1 MRVTQSMLTNNML
14 TNLSSSYEKLG
25 KLQEQVSSQKKFS
38 KPSDDP
44 VAAMMGMGYR
54 TNLNQIQQ
62 YKSNISEAENWIN
75 STDDAITEAVSAL
88 QRIRELTVQGSN
100 GTYEENQKSNISEEI
115 KQLKEHLV
123 SIGDTQIGGKYIF
136 NGKNTNVKPSIS
148 GEVLDDTGKTIVDS
162 GKIKYGTGAIELE
175 VFSGISIQIN
185 TDGSKVFGDAL
196 ATGGS
201 IQKTIDALEGNG
213 DVGAMLAELDKT
225 IDSFLAT
232 QAQVGA
238 RQNRIELMTDRLSQ
252 QEVFATEILSKN
264 EDVDI
269 EKAIMNLT
277 TQESVHS
284 ASLSIGAKIMQ
295 PSLLDFLR

>member
-14 TNLSSSYEKLG
+14 SNLSSSYEKMS

-38 KPSDDP
+38 KPSDNP

-54 TNLNQIQQ
+54 TNLNQIGQ
-62 YKSNISEAENWIN
+62 YQSNIAEATNWID
-75 STDDAITEAVSAL
+75 STDDAITESVSAM

-100 GTYEENQKSNISEEI
+100 GTYEGDQLKTITEEI
-115 KQLKEHLV
+115 KQLKEHL
-123 SIGDTQIGGKYIF
+123 ITLGDTQIGGKYIF
-136 NGKNTNVKPSIS
+136 NGQDTNVRPSS
-148 GEVLDDTGKTIVDS
+148 VKDGNGNTV
-162 GKIKYGTGAIELE
+162 YGTGDINLE
-175 VFSGISIQIN
+175 VFSGISLKIN
-185 TDGSKVFGDAL
+185 TDGSKIFGDAL
-196 ATGGS
+196 AAGGS
-201 IQKTIDALEGNG
+201 IDQAIEALENGG
-213 DVGAMLAELDKT
+213 DVSGTLEGLDAT
-225 IDSFLAT
+225 INTFLGM

-238 RQNRIELMTDRLSQ
+238 RQNRIELMTDRLKQ

-269 EKAIMNLT
+269 EKAIMDLT

-284 ASLSIGAKIMQ
+284 AALSIGAKIMQ

>member
-14 TNLSSSYEKLG
+14 SNLSRSYEKMG

-38 KPSDDP
+38 KPSDNP

-54 TNLNQIQQ
+54 INLNQIQQ
-62 YKSNISEAENWIN
+62 YTSNISEATNWID
-75 STDDAITEAVSAL
+75 STDDAISEAVSVL

-100 GTYEENQKSNISEEI
+100 GTYDGEQFESVSEEI

-136 NGKNTNVKPSIS
+136 NGQNTNVKPSSVKDGDGNI
-148 GEVLDDTGKTIVDS
+148 L
-162 GKIKYGTGAIELE
+162 YGTGAINLE
-175 VFSGISIQIN
+175 VFSGITIQIN
-185 TDGSKVFGDAL
+185 TDGSKLFGNAL
-196 ATGGS
+196 AIGGS
-201 IQKTIDALEGNG
+201 IDQTIDALENGG
-213 DVGAMLAELDKT
+213 DVSSTLEGIDET
-225 IDSFLAT
+225 INTFLAM

-238 RQNRIELMTDRLSQ
+238 RQNRIELMTDRLKQ

-269 EKAIMNLT
+269 EKAIMDLT
-277 TQESVHS
+277 TQESIHS
-284 ASLSIGAKIMQ
+284 AALSVGARIIQ

>member
-14 TNLSSSYEKLG
+14 SNLSSSYEKMS

-38 KPSDDP
+38 KPSDNP

-54 TNLNQIQQ
+54 TNLNQIGQ
-62 YKSNISEAENWIN
+62 YQSNIAEATNWID
-75 STDDAITEAVSAL
+75 STDDAITESVSAL

-100 GTYEENQKSNISEEI
+100 GTYEGEQLKTITEEI
-115 KQLKEHLV
+115 KQLKEHL
-123 SIGDTQIGGKYIF
+123 ITLGDTQIGGKYIF
-136 NGKNTNVKPSIS
+136 NGQDTNVRPSS
-148 GEVLDDTGKTIVDS
+148 
-162 GKIKYGTGAIELE
+162 IKDGNGNTVYGTGDINLE
-175 VFSGISIQIN
+175 VFSGISLKIN
-185 TDGSKVFGDAL
+185 TDGSKIFGDAL
-196 ATGGS
+196 AAGGS
-201 IQKTIDALEGNG
+201 IDQTIEALENGG
-213 DVGAMLAELDKT
+213 DVSGTLEGLDAT
-225 IDSFLAT
+225 INTFLGM

-238 RQNRIELMTDRLSQ
+238 RQNRIELMTDRLKQ

-269 EKAIMNLT
+269 EKAIMDLT

-284 ASLSIGAKIMQ
+284 AALSIGAKIMQ

>member
-54 TNLNQIQQ
+54 TNLNQIEQ
-62 YKSNISEAENWIN
+62 YSSNITEATNWID
-75 STDDAITEAVSAL
+75 STDDALTESISAL
-88 QRIRELTVQGSN
+88 QRIRELAVQGSN
-100 GTYEENQKSNISEEI
+100 GTYEGEQLKNISEEI
-115 KQLKEHLV
+115 KQLKEHLE

-136 NGKNTNVKPSIS
+136 NGQNTNMKPSSNVDADGNIS
-148 GEVLDDTGKTIVDS
+148 
-162 GKIKYGTGAIELE
+162 YGSTAINLE

-185 TDGSKVFGDAL
+185 TDGSKIFGDAL
-196 ATGGS
+196 AKDGS
-201 IQKTIDALEGNG
+201 IQKTIEALENNG
-213 DVGAMLAELDKT
+213 DVSPMLDELDKT
-225 IDSFLAT
+225 INSFLAV

-238 RQNRIELMTDRLSQ
+238 RQNRIELMTERLSQ
-252 QEVFATEILSKN
+252 QEVFATEVLSKN

-284 ASLSIGAKIMQ
+284 ASLSVGAKIMQ
-295 PSLLDFLR
+295 PSLLDFLS

>member
-14 TNLSSSYEKLG
+14 SNLSSSYEKMS
-25 KLQEQVSSQKKFS
+25 KLQEQVSTQKKFS
-38 KPSDDP
+38 KPSDNP

-54 TNLNQIQQ
+54 TNLNQIGQFQ
-62 YKSNISEAENWIN
+62 SNISEATNWID
-75 STDDAITEAVSAL
+75 STDDAISEAVSAM

-100 GTYEENQKSNISEEI
+100 GTYEGEQLKNISEEI

-123 SIGDTQIGGKYIF
+123 TLGDTQIGGKYIF
-136 NGKNTNVKPSIS
+136 NGQDTNVRPSSVKDGS
-148 GEVLDDTGKTIVDS
+148 GNTV
-162 GKIKYGTGAIELE
+162 YGTGDINLE
-175 VFSGISIQIN
+175 VFSGISLKIN
-185 TDGSKVFGDAL
+185 TDGSKIFGDAL
-196 ATGGS
+196 AAGGS
-201 IQKTIDALEGNG
+201 IDQTIEAMENGGDVSGTLEG
-213 DVGAMLAELDKT
+213 LDAT
-225 IDSFLAT
+225 INTFLGM

-238 RQNRIELMTDRLSQ
+238 RQNRIELMTDRLKQ

-269 EKAIMNLT
+269 EKAIMDLT

-284 ASLSIGAKIMQ
+284 AALSIGAKIMQ

>member
-14 TNLSSSYEKLG
+14 SNLSRSYEKMG

-38 KPSDDP
+38 KPSDNP

-54 TNLNQIQQ
+54 INLNQIQQ
-62 YKSNISEAENWIN
+62 YTSNISEATNWID
-75 STDDAITEAVSAL
+75 STDDAISEAVSVL

-100 GTYEENQKSNISEEI
+100 GTYDGEQFESVSEEI

-136 NGKNTNVKPSIS
+136 NGQNTNVKPSSVKDGDGNI
-148 GEVLDDTGKTIVDS
+148 L
-162 GKIKYGTGAIELE
+162 YGTGAINLE
-175 VFSGISIQIN
+175 VFSGINIQIN
-185 TDGSKVFGDAL
+185 TDGSKIFGDAL
-196 ATGGS
+196 AIGGS
-201 IQKTIDALEGNG
+201 IDQTIDALENGG
-213 DVGAMLAELDKT
+213 DVSSTLEGIDET
-225 IDSFLAT
+225 INTFLAM

-238 RQNRIELMTDRLSQ
+238 RQNRIELMTDRLKQ

-269 EKAIMNLT
+269 EKAIMDLT
-277 TQESVHS
+277 TQESIHS
-284 ASLSIGAKIMQ
+284 AALSVGARIIQ

>member
-14 TNLSSSYEKLG
+14 SNLSSSYEKMS

-38 KPSDDP
+38 KPSDNP

-54 TNLNQIQQ
+54 TNLNQIGQ
-62 YKSNISEAENWIN
+62 YQSNIAEATNWID
-75 STDDAITEAVSAL
+75 STDDAITEAVSAM

-100 GTYEENQKSNISEEI
+100 GTYEGEQLKTITEEI
-115 KQLKEHLV
+115 KQLKEHL
-123 SIGDTQIGGKYIF
+123 ITLGDTQIGGKYIF
-136 NGKNTNVKPSIS
+136 NGQDTNVRPSS
-148 GEVLDDTGKTIVDS
+148 VKDANGNTV
-162 GKIKYGTGAIELE
+162 YGTGDINLE
-175 VFSGISIQIN
+175 VFSGISLKIN
-185 TDGSKVFGDAL
+185 TDGSKIFGDAL
-196 ATGGS
+196 AAGGS
-201 IQKTIDALEGNG
+201 IDQTIEALENGG
-213 DVGAMLAELDKT
+213 DVSGTLEALDAT
-225 IDSFLAT
+225 INNFLGM

-238 RQNRIELMTDRLSQ
+238 RQNRIELMTDRLKQ

-269 EKAIMNLT
+269 EKAIMDLT

-284 ASLSIGAKIMQ
+284 AALSIGAKIMQ

>member
-14 TNLSSSYEKLG
+14 SNLSRSYEKMG

-38 KPSDDP
+38 KPSDNP

-54 TNLNQIQQ
+54 INLNQIQQ
-62 YKSNISEAENWIN
+62 YTSNISEATNWID
-75 STDDAITEAVSAL
+75 SSDDAISEAVSVL

-100 GTYEENQKSNISEEI
+100 GTYDGEQFESVSEEI

-136 NGKNTNVKPSIS
+136 NGQNTNVKPSSVKDGDGNI
-148 GEVLDDTGKTIVDS
+148 L
-162 GKIKYGTGAIELE
+162 YGTGAINLE
-175 VFSGISIQIN
+175 VFSGITIQNN
-185 TDGSKVFGDAL
+185 TDGSKLFGDAL
-196 ATGGS
+196 AIGGS
-201 IQKTIDALEGNG
+201 IDQTIDALENGG
-213 DVGAMLAELDKT
+213 DVSSTLEGIDET
-225 IDSFLAT
+225 INTFLAM

-238 RQNRIELMTDRLSQ
+238 RQNRIELMTDRLKQ

-269 EKAIMNLT
+269 EKAIMDLT
-277 TQESVHS
+277 TQESIHS
-284 ASLSIGAKIMQ
+284 AALSVGARIIQ

>member
-14 TNLSSSYEKLG
+14 SNLSSSYEKMS

-38 KPSDDP
+38 KPSDNP

-54 TNLNQIQQ
+54 TNLNQIGQ
-62 YKSNISEAENWIN
+62 YQSNIAEATNWID
-75 STDDAITEAVSAL
+75 STDDAITESVSAM

-100 GTYEENQKSNISEEI
+100 GTYEGEQLKTITEEI
-115 KQLKEHLV
+115 KQLKEHL
-123 SIGDTQIGGKYIF
+123 ITLGDTQIGGKYIF
-136 NGKNTNVKPSIS
+136 NGKDTNVRPSS
-148 GEVLDDTGKTIVDS
+148 VKDGNGNTV
-162 GKIKYGTGAIELE
+162 YGTGDINLE
-175 VFSGISIQIN
+175 VFSGISLKIN
-185 TDGSKVFGDAL
+185 TDGSKIFGDAL
-196 ATGGS
+196 AAGGS
-201 IQKTIDALEGNG
+201 IDQTIEALENGG
-213 DVGAMLAELDKT
+213 DVTGTLEGLDAT
-225 IDSFLAT
+225 INTFLGM

-238 RQNRIELMTDRLSQ
+238 RQNRIELMTDRLKQ

-269 EKAIMNLT
+269 EKAIMDLT

-284 ASLSIGAKIMQ
+284 AALSIGAKIMQ

>member
-14 TNLSSSYEKLG
+14 SNLSRSYEKMS

-38 KPSDDP
+38 KPSDNP

-54 TNLNQIQQ
+54 TNLNQIGQ
-62 YKSNISEAENWIN
+62 YQSNIAEATNWID
-75 STDDAITEAVSAL
+75 STDDAITESVSAM

-100 GTYEENQKSNISEEI
+100 GTYEGEQLKTITEEI
-115 KQLKEHLV
+115 KQLKEHL
-123 SIGDTQIGGKYIF
+123 ITLGDTQIGGKYIF
-136 NGKNTNVKPSIS
+136 NGQDTNVRPSS
-148 GEVLDDTGKTIVDS
+148 
-162 GKIKYGTGAIELE
+162 IKDGNGNTVYGTGDINLE
-175 VFSGISIQIN
+175 VFSGISLKIN
-185 TDGSKVFGDAL
+185 TDGSKIFGDAL
-196 ATGGS
+196 AAGGS
-201 IQKTIDALEGNG
+201 IDQTIEALENGG
-213 DVGAMLAELDKT
+213 DVTGTLEGLDAT
-225 IDSFLAT
+225 INTFLGM

-238 RQNRIELMTDRLSQ
+238 RQNRIELMTDRLKQ

-269 EKAIMNLT
+269 EKAIMDLT

-284 ASLSIGAKIMQ
+284 AALSIGAKIMQ

>member
-14 TNLSSSYEKLG
+14 SNLSSSYEKMS

-38 KPSDDP
+38 KPSDNP
-44 VAAMMGMGYR
+44 VAAMMGMRYR
-54 TNLNQIQQ
+54 TNLNQIGQ
-62 YKSNISEAENWIN
+62 YRSNISEATNWID
-75 STDDAITEAVSAL
+75 STDDAISEAVSAM

-100 GTYEENQKSNISEEI
+100 GTYEGEQLKNISEEI

-123 SIGDTQIGGKYIF
+123 NLGDTQIGGKYIF
-136 NGKNTNVKPSIS
+136 NGQDTNVRPSS
-148 GEVLDDTGKTIVDS
+148 VKDADGNTV
-162 GKIKYGTGAIELE
+162 YGTGNINLE
-175 VFSGISIQIN
+175 VFSGISLKIN
-185 TDGSKVFGDAL
+185 TDGSKIFGDAL
-196 ATGGS
+196 AAGGS
-201 IQKTIDALEGNG
+201 IDQTIDALENGG
-213 DVGAMLAELDKT
+213 DVSGTLEGLDAT
-225 IDSFLAT
+225 INTFLGM

-238 RQNRIELMTDRLSQ
+238 RQNRIELMTDRLKQ

-269 EKAIMNLT
+269 EKAIMDLT

-284 ASLSIGAKIMQ
+284 AALSIGAKIMQ

>member
-14 TNLSSSYEKLG
+14 SNLSSSYEKMS

-38 KPSDDP
+38 KPSDNP

-54 TNLNQIQQ
+54 TNLNQIGQ
-62 YKSNISEAENWIN
+62 YQSNIAEATNWID
-75 STDDAITEAVSAL
+75 STDDAITEAVSAM

-100 GTYEENQKSNISEEI
+100 GTYEGEQLKTITEEI
-115 KQLKEHLV
+115 KQLKEHL
-123 SIGDTQIGGKYIF
+123 ITLGDTQIGGKYIF
-136 NGKNTNVKPSIS
+136 NGQDTNVRPSS
-148 GEVLDDTGKTIVDS
+148 VKDANGNTV
-162 GKIKYGTGAIELE
+162 YGTGDINLE
-175 VFSGISIQIN
+175 VFSGISLKIN
-185 TDGSKVFGDAL
+185 TDGSKIFGDAL
-196 ATGGS
+196 AAGGS
-201 IQKTIDALEGNG
+201 IDQTIDALENGG
-213 DVGAMLAELDKT
+213 DVSGTLKGLDAT
-225 IDSFLAT
+225 INTFLGM

-238 RQNRIELMTDRLSQ
+238 RQNRIELMTDRLKQ

-269 EKAIMNLT
+269 EKAIMDLT

-284 ASLSIGAKIMQ
+284 AALSIGAKIMQ

>member
-14 TNLSSSYEKLG
+14 SNLSRSYEKMG
-25 KLQEQVSSQKKFS
+25 KLQEQVSSQKRFS
-38 KPSDDP
+38 KPSDNP

-54 TNLNQIQQ
+54 INLNQIQQ
-62 YKSNISEAENWIN
+62 YTSNISEATNWID
-75 STDDAITEAVSAL
+75 STDDAISEAVSVL

-100 GTYEENQKSNISEEI
+100 GTYDGEQFESVSEEI

-136 NGKNTNVKPSIS
+136 NGQNTNVKPSSVKDGDGNI
-148 GEVLDDTGKTIVDS
+148 L
-162 GKIKYGTGAIELE
+162 YGTGAINLE
-175 VFSGISIQIN
+175 VFSGITIQIN
-185 TDGSKVFGDAL
+185 TDGSKIFGDAL
-196 ATGGS
+196 AIGGS
-201 IQKTIDALEGNG
+201 IDQTIDALENGG
-213 DVGAMLAELDKT
+213 DVSSTLEGIDET
-225 IDSFLAT
+225 INTFLAM

-238 RQNRIELMTDRLSQ
+238 RQNRIELMTDRLKQ

-269 EKAIMNLT
+269 EKAIMDLT
-277 TQESVHS
+277 TQESIHS
-284 ASLSIGAKIMQ
+284 AALSVGARIIQ

>member
-14 TNLSSSYEKLG
+14 SNLSGSYEKMA

-38 KPSDDP
+38 KPSDNP

-54 TNLNQIQQ
+54 TNLNQIGQ
-62 YKSNISEAENWIN
+62 YQSNIAEATNWID
-75 STDDAITEAVSAL
+75 STDDAITEAVSAM

-100 GTYEENQKSNISEEI
+100 GTYEGEQLKNVSEEI
-115 KQLKEHLV
+115 KQLKEHL
-123 SIGDTQIGGKYIF
+123 ITLGDTQIGGKYIF
-136 NGKNTNVKPSIS
+136 NGQDTNVRPSS
-148 GEVLDDTGKTIVDS
+148 
-162 GKIKYGTGAIELE
+162 IKDANGNTVYGTGDINLE
-175 VFSGISIQIN
+175 VFSGTSLKIN
-185 TDGSKVFGDAL
+185 TDGSKIFGDAL
-196 ATGGS
+196 AAGGS
-201 IQKTIDALEGNG
+201 IDQTIDALENGG
-213 DVGAMLAELDKT
+213 DVSGTLEGIDAT
-225 IDSFLAT
+225 INTFLSM

-238 RQNRIELMTDRLSQ
+238 RQNRIELMTDRLKQ

-269 EKAIMNLT
+269 EKAIMDLT

-284 ASLSIGAKIMQ
+284 AALSIGAKIMQ

>member
-14 TNLSSSYEKLG
+14 SNLSSSYEKMS

-38 KPSDDP
+38 KLSDNP

-54 TNLNQIQQ
+54 TNLNQIGQ
-62 YKSNISEAENWIN
+62 YQSNIAEATNWID
-75 STDDAITEAVSAL
+75 STDDAITESVSAM

-100 GTYEENQKSNISEEI
+100 GTYEGEQLKTITEEI
-115 KQLKEHLV
+115 KQLKEHL
-123 SIGDTQIGGKYIF
+123 ITLGDTQIGGKYIF
-136 NGKNTNVKPSIS
+136 NGQDTNVRPSS
-148 GEVLDDTGKTIVDS
+148 VKDANGNTV
-162 GKIKYGTGAIELE
+162 YGTGDINLE
-175 VFSGISIQIN
+175 VFSGISLKIN
-185 TDGSKVFGDAL
+185 TDGSKIFGDAL
-196 ATGGS
+196 AAGGS
-201 IQKTIDALEGNG
+201 IDQTIEALENGG
-213 DVGAMLAELDKT
+213 DVTGTLEGLDAT
-225 IDSFLAT
+225 INTFLGM

-238 RQNRIELMTDRLSQ
+238 RQNRIELMTDRLKQ

-269 EKAIMNLT
+269 EKAIMDLT

-284 ASLSIGAKIMQ
+284 AALSIGAKIMQ

>member
-14 TNLSSSYEKLG
+14 TNLNNSYEKMG
-25 KLQEQVSSQKKFS
+25 KLQEQVASQKKFS

-62 YKSNISEAENWIN
+62 YSNNIDEATNWID
-75 STDDAITEAVSAL
+75 STDDAIGESISVL
-88 QRIRELTVQGSN
+88 QRIRELAVQGSN
-100 GTYEENQKSNISEEI
+100 GTYEGNQLNSIAEEV
-115 KQLKEHLV
+115 KQLKEHLL

-136 NGKNTNVKPSIS
+136 NGQNTNVKPSS
-148 GEVLDDTGKTIVDS
+148 SAVVED
-162 GKIKYGTGAIELE
+162 GKITSITYGSEPINLE
-175 VFSGISIQIN
+175 VFTGISLQIN
-185 TDGSKVFGDAL
+185 TDGSKMFGDAL
-196 ATGGS
+196 KSDGS
-201 IQKTIDALEGNG
+201 IQKTLDALTSGNNKEVGNLLG
-213 DVGAMLAELDKT
+213 DLDYT
-225 IDSFLAT
+225 IDSFLAV

-238 RQNRIELMTDRLSQ
+238 RQNRIELMGDRLSQ

-269 EKAIMNLT
+269 EKAILNLT

-284 ASLSIGAKIMQ
+284 AALSVGAKIMQ

>member
-14 TNLSSSYEKLG
+14 RNLSGSYEKMA
-25 KLQEQVSSQKKFS
+25 KLQEQVSSQKKFT
-38 KPSDDP
+38 KPSDNP

-54 TNLNQIQQ
+54 TNLNQIGQ
-62 YKSNISEAENWIN
+62 YQSNISEATNWID
-75 STDDAITEAVSAL
+75 STDDAISESVSVM
-88 QRIRELTVQGSN
+88 QRIREITVQGSN
-100 GTYEENQKSNISEEI
+100 GTYEGDQLKNIAEEI

-123 SIGDTQIGGKYIF
+123 NLGDTQIGGKYIF
-136 NGKNTNVKPSIS
+136 NGQDTNVRPSSVKDANGDI
-148 GEVLDDTGKTIVDS
+148 VYGKGDIN
-162 GKIKYGTGAIELE
+162 LE
-175 VFSGISIQIN
+175 VFSGISLKIN

-196 ATGGS
+196 ANRGS
-201 IQKTIDALEGNG
+201 IDKTIAALENGG
-213 DVGAMLAELDKT
+213 DVGATLEGLDVT
-225 IDSFLAT
+225 INTFLSL

-238 RQNRIELMTDRLSQ
+238 RQNRIELMSDRLKQ

-269 EKAIMNLT
+269 EKAIMDLT

-284 ASLSIGAKIMQ
+284 AALSIGAKIMQ

>member
-14 TNLSSSYEKLG
+14 SNLSRSYEKMG
-25 KLQEQVSSQKKFS
+25 KLQEQVSSQKKLS
-38 KPSDDP
+38 KPSDNP

-54 TNLNQIQQ
+54 INLNQIQQ
-62 YKSNISEAENWIN
+62 YTSNISEATNWID
-75 STDDAITEAVSAL
+75 STDDAISEAVSVL

-100 GTYEENQKSNISEEI
+100 GTYDGEQFESVSEEI

-136 NGKNTNVKPSIS
+136 NGQNTNVKPSSVKDGDGNI
-148 GEVLDDTGKTIVDS
+148 L
-162 GKIKYGTGAIELE
+162 YGTGAINLE
-175 VFSGISIQIN
+175 VFSGITIQIN
-185 TDGSKVFGDAL
+185 TDGSKLFGNAL
-196 ATGGS
+196 AIGGS
-201 IQKTIDALEGNG
+201 IDQTIDALENGG
-213 DVGAMLAELDKT
+213 DVSSTLEGIDET
-225 IDSFLAT
+225 INTFLAM

-238 RQNRIELMTDRLSQ
+238 RQNRIELMTDRLKQ

-269 EKAIMNLT
+269 EKAIMDLT
-277 TQESVHS
+277 TQESIHS
-284 ASLSIGAKIMQ
+284 AALSVGARIIQ

>member
-14 TNLSSSYEKLG
+14 SNLSSSYEKMS

-38 KPSDDP
+38 KPSDNP

-54 TNLNQIQQ
+54 TNLNQIGQ
-62 YKSNISEAENWIN
+62 YQSNIAEATNWID
-75 STDDAITEAVSAL
+75 STDDAITESVSAM

-100 GTYEENQKSNISEEI
+100 GTYEGEQLKTITEEI
-115 KQLKEHLV
+115 KQLKEHL
-123 SIGDTQIGGKYIF
+123 ITLGDTQIGGKYIF
-136 NGKNTNVKPSIS
+136 NGQDTNVRPSS
-148 GEVLDDTGKTIVDS
+148 VKDGNGNTV
-162 GKIKYGTGAIELE
+162 YGTGDINLE
-175 VFSGISIQIN
+175 VFSGISLKIN
-185 TDGSKVFGDAL
+185 TDGSKIFGDAL
-196 ATGGS
+196 AAGGS
-201 IQKTIDALEGNG
+201 IDQTIEALENGG
-213 DVGAMLAELDKT
+213 DVTGTLEGLDAT
-225 IDSFLAT
+225 INTFLGM

-238 RQNRIELMTDRLSQ
+238 RQNRIELMTDRLKQ

-269 EKAIMNLT
+269 EKAIMDLT

-284 ASLSIGAKIMQ
+284 AALSIGAKIMQ

>member
-14 TNLSSSYEKLG
+14 SNLSGSYEKMA

-38 KPSDDP
+38 KPSDNP

-54 TNLNQIQQ
+54 TNLNQIGQ
-62 YKSNISEAENWIN
+62 YLSNIAEATNWID
-75 STDDAITEAVSAL
+75 STDDAITEAVSAM

-100 GTYEENQKSNISEEI
+100 GTYEGEQLKNVSEEI
-115 KQLKEHLV
+115 KQLKEHL
-123 SIGDTQIGGKYIF
+123 ITLGDTQIGGKYIF
-136 NGKNTNVKPSIS
+136 NGQDTNVRPSS
-148 GEVLDDTGKTIVDS
+148 
-162 GKIKYGTGAIELE
+162 IKDANGNTVYGTGDINLE
-175 VFSGISIQIN
+175 VFSGTSLKIN
-185 TDGSKVFGDAL
+185 TDGSKIFGDAL
-196 ATGGS
+196 AAGGS
-201 IQKTIDALEGNG
+201 IDQTIDALENGG
-213 DVGAMLAELDKT
+213 DVSGTLEGLDAT
-225 IDSFLAT
+225 INTFLSM

-238 RQNRIELMTDRLSQ
+238 RQNRIELMTDRLKQ

-269 EKAIMNLT
+269 EKAIMDLT

-284 ASLSIGAKIMQ
+284 AALSIGAKIMQ

>member
-14 TNLSSSYEKLG
+14 SNLSRSYEKMG

-38 KPSDDP
+38 KPSDNP

-54 TNLNQIQQ
+54 INLNQIQQ
-62 YKSNISEAENWIN
+62 YTSNISEATNCID
-75 STDDAITEAVSAL
+75 STDDAISEAVSVL

-100 GTYEENQKSNISEEI
+100 GTYDGEQFESVSEEI

-136 NGKNTNVKPSIS
+136 NGQNTNVKPSSVKDGDGNI
-148 GEVLDDTGKTIVDS
+148 L
-162 GKIKYGTGAIELE
+162 YGTGAINLE
-175 VFSGISIQIN
+175 VFSGITIQIN
-185 TDGSKVFGDAL
+185 TDGSKLFGDAL
-196 ATGGS
+196 AIGGS
-201 IQKTIDALEGNG
+201 IDQTIDALENGG
-213 DVGAMLAELDKT
+213 DVSSTLEGIDET
-225 IDSFLAT
+225 INTFLAM

-238 RQNRIELMTDRLSQ
+238 RQNRIELMTDRLKQ

-269 EKAIMNLT
+269 EKAIMDLT
-277 TQESVHS
+277 TQESIHS
-284 ASLSIGAKIMQ
+284 AALSVGARIIQ

>member
-14 TNLSSSYEKLG
+14 SNLSSSYEKMA

-38 KPSDDP
+38 KPSDNP

-54 TNLNQIQQ
+54 TNLNQIGQ
-62 YKSNISEAENWIN
+62 YQSNIAEATNWID
-75 STDDAITEAVSAL
+75 STDDAITEAVSAM

-100 GTYEENQKSNISEEI
+100 GTYEGEQLKNVSEEI
-115 KQLKEHLV
+115 KQLKEHL
-123 SIGDTQIGGKYIF
+123 ITLGDTQIGGKYIF
-136 NGKNTNVKPSIS
+136 NGQDTNVRPSS
-148 GEVLDDTGKTIVDS
+148 
-162 GKIKYGTGAIELE
+162 IKDANGNTVYGTGDINLE
-175 VFSGISIQIN
+175 VFSGISLKIN
-185 TDGSKVFGDAL
+185 TDGSKIFGDAL
-196 ATGGS
+196 AAGGS
-201 IQKTIDALEGNG
+201 IDQTIDALENGG
-213 DVGAMLAELDKT
+213 DVSGTLEGLDAT
-225 IDSFLAT
+225 INTFLSM

-238 RQNRIELMTDRLSQ
+238 RQNRIELMTDRLKQ

-269 EKAIMNLT
+269 EKAIMDLT

-284 ASLSIGAKIMQ
+284 AALSIGAKIMQ

>member
-14 TNLSSSYEKLG
+14 SNLSKSYEKMG
-25 KLQEQVSSQKKFS
+25 KLQEQVSTQKKFS
-38 KPSDDP
+38 KPSDNP

-62 YKSNISEAENWIN
+62 YTSNISEATNWID
-75 STDDAITEAVSAL
+75 STDDAISEAVSVL

-100 GTYEENQKSNISEEI
+100 GTYDGEQFESVSEEI
-115 KQLKEHLV
+115 KQLREHLV

-136 NGKNTNVKPSIS
+136 NGQDTNVKPSSVKDGDGNI
-148 GEVLDDTGKTIVDS
+148 L
-162 GKIKYGTGAIELE
+162 YGTGAINLE
-175 VFSGISIQIN
+175 VFSGITIKIN
-185 TDGSKVFGDAL
+185 TDGSKLFGDAL
-196 ATGGS
+196 TIGGS
-201 IQKTIDALEGNG
+201 IDKTIDALENDG
-213 DVGAMLAELDKT
+213 DVSSTLEGIDET
-225 IDSFLAT
+225 INTFLAM

-238 RQNRIELMTDRLSQ
+238 RQNRIELMTDRLKQ

-269 EKAIMNLT
+269 EKAIMDLT
-277 TQESVHS
+277 TQESIHS
-284 ASLSIGAKIMQ
+284 AALSVGARIIQ